1 MNENKRKKRC
11 CFTGHRSNK
20 LVYSENEIKYLLEN
34 AIDNAISA
42 GFITFITGMAQGTD
56 IWAAE
61 IVLQKKVYN
70 NALHLICAIP
80 YSGFEKRKNINE
92 EKRYQKCRLCFGA

>member
-11 CFTGHRSNK
+11 CITGHRPNK

-42 GFITFITGMAQGTD
+42 GFITFITGMAHGTD

-61 IVLQKKVYN
+61 IVLQK
-70 NALHLICAIP
+70 
-80 YSGFEKRKNINE
+80 
-92 EKRYQKCRLCFGA
+92 RYIIMHYT

>member
-11 CFTGHRSNK
+11 CFTGHRHNK

-61 IVLQKKVYN
+61 IVLQK
-70 NALHLICAIP
+70 
-80 YSGFEKRKNINE
+80 
-92 EKRYQKCRLCFGA
+92 RYIIMHYT